1 VRRLLLI
8 AAAALVLVPAASA
21 RVSLG
26 VLGNPGRFASQT
38 GQRSTVGHVI
48 LGWNQGNT
56 WGARLPVQ
64 FASHGPVP
72 MVGFTTSRGWPNPFE
87 TITPRG
93 VAFGQGDGYLAAL
106 NHAIAGWGRMIYVR
120 PFFELLAWFESRAGS
135 IFDLATKPRSRA
147 AYRRYITP
155 LG

>member
-1 VRRLLLI
+1 MLGGVRRLLLI
-8 AAAALVLVPAASA
+8 AAAALVLVPAAST

-26 VLGNPGRFASQT
+26 VLGNPGRLASQT

-72 MVGFTTSRGWPNPFE
+72 MVGFTTSRGWPHPYE
-87 TITPRG
+87 AITPLG
-93 VAFGQGDGYLAAL
+93 VARGRGDDYLTAL
-106 NHAIAGWGRMIYVR
+106 NRAIAAWGPPIYVR
-120 PFFELLAWFESRAGS
+120 PFPEMNGHLN
-135 IFDLATKPRSRA
+135 
-147 AYRRYITP
+147 AYCAYTQSGHR
-155 LG
+155 